1 MKVFVR
7 TSRGVM
13 LAFKIREN
21 HGQTLVKRYQ
31 RFFNVKSA
39 NVYHNFRQAQTAPLA

>member
-7 TSRGVM
+7 TSHGVM
-13 LAFKIREN
+13 LAFKIRES

-31 RFFNVKSA
+31 HFFNVKSS
-39 NVYHNFRQAQTAPLA
+39 NVYDNFRQAQTARLA